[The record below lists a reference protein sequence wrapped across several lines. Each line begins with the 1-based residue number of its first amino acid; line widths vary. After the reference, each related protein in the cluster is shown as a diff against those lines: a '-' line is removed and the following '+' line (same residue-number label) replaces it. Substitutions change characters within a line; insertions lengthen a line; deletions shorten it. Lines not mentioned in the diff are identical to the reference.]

1 MFNLPKHN
9 KRDDRSG
16 YFSNQEKEVLREII
30 HSEKANLQVF
40 PLQDKDESERYQK
53 ILKDLDSKIV

>member
-1 MFNLPKHN
+1 MFNFLKH
-9 KRDDRSG
+9 KRDEGSE
-16 YFSNQEKEVLREII
+16 YFSTQEKDVLREII

-40 PLQDKDESERYQK
+40 PLQDKEESERYQK